1 MVSESG
7 GWGDAD
13 VIMTERRGLPIAIA
27 TADCVPVVLMAENAV
42 AIVHAGWRGARAGVI
57 RAAIDAMN
65 NAGHPTLRAAIGPAI
80 CKASFEVG
88 PEAVTAPT
96 RSTALVPH
104 VVVDSKPGNALPT
117 SGPTS
122 KDALQIAG
130 PIAAGQRV
138 FGENR
143 LQELEAKT
151 PLLPTDIEWH
161 LVGSIQSR
169 KARRASLAAS
179 VLHGVDRTKLVSL
192 LVAEGATVLVQVN
205 IAGEDQKSGA
215 NPRDV
220 EDLIAA
226 LTEAGVT
233 VAGLMQ
239 IPPVAQEGE
248 DSRRW
253 FSALREM
260 RDRLLPDWPTVRE
273 LSMGMTNDYGVAI
286 EEGATIIRVGRAIF
300 GDRPAHGQREKG

>member
-1 MVSESG
+1 M
-7 GWGDAD
+7 
-13 VIMTERRGLPIAIA
+13 
-27 TADCVPVVLMAENAV
+27 
-42 AIVHAGWRGARAGVI
+42 
-57 RAAIDAMN
+57 
-65 NAGHPTLRAAIGPAI
+65 
-80 CKASFEVG
+80 
-88 PEAVTAPT
+88 
-96 RSTALVPH
+96 
-104 VVVDSKPGNALPT
+104 
-117 SGPTS
+117 
-122 KDALQIAG
+122 
-130 PIAAGQRV
+130 
-138 FGENR
+138 
-143 LQELEAKT
+143 
-151 PLLPTDIEWH
+151 
-161 LVGSIQSR
+161 
-169 KARRASLAAS
+169 
-179 VLHGVDRTKLVSL
+179 HGVDRTKLVSL

-233 VAGLMQ
+233 VEGLMQ

>member
-1 MVSESG
+1 M
-7 GWGDAD
+7 
-13 VIMTERRGLPIAIA
+13 
-27 TADCVPVVLMAENAV
+27 
-42 AIVHAGWRGARAGVI
+42 
-57 RAAIDAMN
+57 
-65 NAGHPTLRAAIGPAI
+65 
-80 CKASFEVG
+80 
-88 PEAVTAPT
+88 
-96 RSTALVPH
+96 
-104 VVVDSKPGNALPT
+104 
-117 SGPTS
+117 
-122 KDALQIAG
+122 
-130 PIAAGQRV
+130 
-138 FGENR
+138 
-143 LQELEAKT
+143 
-151 PLLPTDIEWH
+151 
-161 LVGSIQSR
+161 
-169 KARRASLAAS
+169 
-179 VLHGVDRTKLVSL
+179 HGVDRTKLVSL

>member
-1 MVSESG
+1 MVAEHVISQRLETVHSVM
-7 GWGDAD
+7 DAA
-13 VIMTERRGLPIAIA
+13 L
-27 TADCVPVVLMAENAV
+27 
-42 AIVHAGWRGARAGVI
+42 ARAKRSDTVKLVAVSKTFSVDTI
-57 RAAIDAMN
+57 SDAY
-65 NAGHPTLRAAIGPAI
+65 
-80 CKASFEVG
+80 
-88 PEAVTAPT
+88 
-96 RSTALVPH
+96 
-104 VVVDSKPGNALPT
+104 
-117 SGPTS
+117 
-122 KDALQIAG
+122 
-130 PIAAGQRV
+130 AAGQRV

-143 LQELEAKT
+143 LQELEAKI

-192 LVAEGATVLVQVN
+192 LVAEGAAVLVQVN

-220 EDLIAA
+220 EDLLAA
-226 LTEAGVT
+226 LTESGVT

-239 IPPVAQEGE
+239 IPPVAQEDE

>member
-1 MVSESG
+1 MVAEHVISQRLETVHSVM
-7 GWGDAD
+7 DAALTRAKRSD
-13 VIMTERRGLPIAIA
+13 AIKL
-27 TADCVPVVLMAENAV
+27 VAV
-42 AIVHAGWRGARAGVI
+42 SKTFSVDTIS
-57 RAAIDAMN
+57 DAY
-65 NAGHPTLRAAIGPAI
+65 
-80 CKASFEVG
+80 
-88 PEAVTAPT
+88 
-96 RSTALVPH
+96 
-104 VVVDSKPGNALPT
+104 
-117 SGPTS
+117 
-122 KDALQIAG
+122 
-130 PIAAGQRV
+130 AAGQRV